1 MAFKIYKR
9 GQGYYTRLYSAL
21 TFFAIVVC
29 GCLVLHGE
37 LKVSDEVL
45 VVTLVPA
52 GVCVGFGLLIYWL
65 VNKATVADFLIAAE
79 GEIKKVS
86 WSSRHEIIV
95 STFIVI
101 CVVMLVGALLG
112 SVDVGFRW
120 FFDEVIGLY

>member
-1 MAFKIYKR
+1 MGFKIYKR
-9 GQGYYTRLYSAL
+9 GQGYYTRLFSAL

-37 LKVSDEVL
+37 LKVYDNIWI
-45 VVTLVPA
+45 VTLVPA

-65 VNKATVADFLIAAE
+65 VNKVTIADFMIAAE

-86 WSSRHEIIV
+86 WSSRREIMV

-101 CVVMLVGALLG
+101 CVVTLLGALLG
-112 SVDVGFRW
+112 VVDVGFRW
-120 FFDEVIGLY
+120 FFDEIVGLY